1 MFTNKRMVVIC
12 DMASRTNPETLD
24 KTKVVENASKVIC
37 EKELVGVQTQQLA
50 QAQNI
55 NFRYSLI
62 VDKMFY
68 ANQKYLY
75 LENDL
80 YKIETITQGKLPK
93 DCKLIV
99 SVLDD
104 EDIKRAIET
113 WLKNH

>member
-1 MFTNKRMVVIC
+1 MVVIC
-12 DMASRTNPETLD
+12 DISSRTDPETLD

-37 EKELVGVQTQQLA
+37 DKELVGVYTQQLA

-55 NFRYSLI
+55 SFKYSLI

-68 ANQKYLY
+68 GNQKYLY
-75 LENDL
+75 MENDL
-80 YKIETITQGKLPK
+80 YKIETITQGKHPK

-99 SVLDD
+99 SALQD

-113 WLKNH
+113 WLEKN